1 MDDRRDDTWG
11 GRTPAVVGNTL
22 IYFYMNE
29 ELLIQFLK
37 QGHDDLKESFRA
49 GIHGLQK
56 TVEANAEVAAA
67 ESGAIR
73 EAVAAIV
80 KRLDKMNGN
89 VARLQEE
96 SNSRQAVVSDF
107 RALEA
112 NCKYRREWPKK
123 NWLYL
128 AIGGFV
134 VILAVMV
141 LYDVVGL
148 RGIIELAKG
157 MR

>member
-1 MDDRRDDTWG
+1 
-11 GRTPAVVGNTL
+11 
-22 IYFYMNE
+22 MNE
-29 ELLIQFLK
+29 ELLVQLLK

-49 GIHGLQK
+49 GIHGLQQ
-56 TVEANAEVAAA
+56 TVDANAEVATI
-67 ESGAIR
+67 ESRAIR
-73 EAVAAIV
+73 EEVSAIV

-96 SNSRQAVVSDF
+96 GNSRAQAVKDL
-107 RALEA
+107 RKLEA
-112 NCKYRREWPKK
+112 NCKYRHEWPKK
-123 NWLYL
+123 NWVYL

-141 LYDVVGL
+141 LYDAVGL

-157 MR
+157 IR